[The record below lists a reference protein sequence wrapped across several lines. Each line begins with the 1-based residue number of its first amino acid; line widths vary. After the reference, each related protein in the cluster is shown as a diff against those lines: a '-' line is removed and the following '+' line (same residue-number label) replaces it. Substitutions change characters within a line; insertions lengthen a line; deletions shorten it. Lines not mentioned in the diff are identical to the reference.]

1 MRKIDLKK
9 EMAYLYT
16 FTAQVNVFELNFL
29 IRQLTNYLDRGKEFE
44 KIVFLKKSAYCLIFK
59 IGSLSIYETGSLL
72 E

>member
-1 MRKIDLKK
+1 MGKIDLKK

-29 IRQLTNYLDRGKEFE
+29 IRQLTNYLDRGGGE

-59 IGSLSIYETGSLL
+59 IGSLSINETGSLL